1 MYIWAMYE
9 REIFFYKYTLK
20 GVKGEME
27 LNNTNG
33 VEIIK
38 YTVLG
43 ALSYFIAGLVEGIV
57 LLRYEAMLSFPAEG
71 IIGGLIFGFFLVKHF
86 NVVRTVLASL
96 AAIVIGLF
104 VGAFIGLLIF
114 DGYFVS
120 SLVSGFLVGGIFG
133 LVMGARSKS
142 IQFAIIAAVV
152 FSLGDLI
159 TSYVF
164 TWEGGF
170 HGFITEVTGDVG
182 YIVTVVALTALY
194 HGVAIG
200 LGTGLYL
207 KRLKGKGEE

>member
-104 VGAFIGLLIF
+104 VLSTVKP
-114 DGYFVS
+114 YKVS
-120 SLVSGFLVGGIFG
+120 SLTPISLQSSYKWNPG
-133 LVMGARSKS
+133 L
-142 IQFAIIAAVV
+142 IP
-152 FSLGDLI
+152 
-159 TSYVF
+159 
-164 TWEGGF
+164 
-170 HGFITEVTGDVG
+170 
-182 YIVTVVALTALY
+182 
-194 HGVAIG
+194 
-200 LGTGLYL
+200 
-207 KRLKGKGEE
+207 